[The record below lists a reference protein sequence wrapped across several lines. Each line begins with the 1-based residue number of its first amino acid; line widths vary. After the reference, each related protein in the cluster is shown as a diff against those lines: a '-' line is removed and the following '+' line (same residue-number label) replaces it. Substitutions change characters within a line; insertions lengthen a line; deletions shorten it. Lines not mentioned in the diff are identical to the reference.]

1 MSVKT
6 IFHSDVD
13 NPQALL
19 QEFLAANDY
28 FSDSEKSQITKA
40 WDFLVSTTSSE
51 IRSSGEPYYVHPLR
65 VAHILAQNKLDGET
79 IIAALLHSINQHG
92 ADIEKV
98 RSVFGDA
105 IAAITDTT
113 NKILNIPINTKTIH
127 QSDAIRKMFFAMS
140 DDVRVLFITL
150 ADRLDRMRNIKN
162 LRPEYQKVIAEAAIG
177 VWAPLAERMGMQA
190 EKNEFEDLSLKYTNP
205 DAFQQIKAIVSQKS
219 EERAEY
225 LGRATSAIYKAA
237 EKMGLSVT
245 IQSRAKHFYSIYQKM
260 RKRNKEAGELF
271 DLLALRILCNTP
283 AECYALV
290 GIVHSLWKPLDG
302 RFKDYIAMPKSNGYQ
317 SLHTTVVCE
326 GKPLE
331 IQIRTVDMHNM
342 AEHGIAS
349 HWLYKKGSNRD
360 LVEADKLDIMNR
372 LQALKQASLSD
383 DKSFSE
389 LKDELLGD
397 EIYVFT
403 PKGDV
408 KKLRAGATA
417 IDFAYAIHSGIGEK
431 IVAAKADGKIIPLN
445 RPLKNTQIIEI
456 ITNPQAHPTEAQL
469 NIVKTT
475 KAHQKIHS
483 WLMANDPT
491 FSERINASNTAA
503 GTGTGTVTETT
514 ATEQTQKKRRPKR
527 GIPPAEVSYPEKKV
541 LVQGERNVLYNL
553 AQCCHPHYPDL
564 IVGYVTR
571 TKGVS
576 IHKAD
581 CIIYQRIPNK
591 DDRSVQVEWDK

>member
-1 MSVKT
+1 MSVKQ
-6 IFHSDVD
+6 IFHSE
-13 NPQALL
+13 NPQQLL
-19 QEFLAANDY
+19 QEFFAANDY
-28 FSDSEKSQITKA
+28 FTQDQIKQITKA
-40 WDFLVSTTSSE
+40 WDFLVSCTSSE
-51 IRSSGEPYYVHPLR
+51 TRSSGEPYYIHPLR
-65 VAHILAQNKLDGET
+65 VAHILAQNKLDSET
-79 IIAALLHSINQHG
+79 IVAALLHSINQHG
-92 ADIEKV
+92 ATSEKV
-98 RSVFGDA
+98 NELFGQT
-105 IAAITDTT
+105 IAGITDTT
-113 NKILNIPINTKTIH
+113 NKILNIPINTKSIH

-162 LRPEYQKVIAEAAIG
+162 LRREYQVIIAEAAIG

-225 LGRATSAIYKAA
+225 LGKATSAIYKSA
-237 EKMGLSVT
+237 EKAGLNIQ

-317 SLHTTVVCE
+317 SLHTTVMCE

-331 IQIRTVDMHNM
+331 IQIRTFDMHNM

-349 HWLYKKGSNRD
+349 HWLYKKGTNRD
-360 LVEADKLDIMNR
+360 LVESDKLDIMNR

-417 IDFAYAIHSGIGEK
+417 IDFAYAIHSDIGEK

-456 ITNPQAHPTEAQL
+456 VTNPQAHPTEAQL

-491 FSERINASNTAA
+491 FSERITAA
-503 GTGTGTVTETT
+503 QAQAQATT
-514 ATEQTQKKRRPKR
+514 AGSAQVAAPEHPEKKRRPKK
-527 GIPPAEVSYPEKKV
+527 GIPPAQASYPDKKV
-541 LVQGERNVLYNL
+541 LVQGERNVLYNI

-564 IVGYVTR
+564 IMGYVTR
-571 TKGVS
+571 SKGVS

-591 DDRSVQVEWDK
+591 DERSVEVEWEK